1 MARTSD
7 RETVPT
13 RWIWE
18 ELRQEVSA
26 SDATCDRVDELV
38 PNEEELERTRVDA
51 YAAGHHAGETEANED
66 LVESIH
72 VLNNA
77 LERIRE
83 AQKQWADAVEA
94 NLLAVSTAIARHIIE
109 RELQGDP
116 ESFAELV
123 RSALAKFP
131 VDEAVKVRV
140 NPRDLSAISMISDAG
155 GLAIPIEGTREVHW
169 IADQGILT
177 GGCVVEGPKRVVD
190 GRVDAALER
199 IYKVLIDG

>member
-1 MARTSD
+1 MAQTSD
-7 RETVPT
+7 RQTVPT

-18 ELRQEVSA
+18 ELRQEVSG
-26 SDATCDRVDELV
+26 SDPLGECMDGPAHH
-38 PNEEELERTRVDA
+38 EEELERTRVDA
-51 YAAGHHAGETEANED
+51 YAAGRHAGETEANED

-83 AQKQWADAVEA
+83 AQKQWADSVEA
-94 NLLAVSTAIARHIIE
+94 NLLAVSTAIARQIIE

-116 ESFAELV
+116 ENFAELV

-140 NPRDLSAISMISDAG
+140 NPRDLSAISMIGDAG
-155 GLAIPIEGTREVHW
+155 GLAIPIEGTREVQW
-169 IADQGILT
+169 IADQGILS
-177 GGCVVEGPKRVVD
+177 GGCVVEGPERVVD

-199 IYKVLIDG
+199 IYKALIDD

>member
-1 MARTSD
+1 MAQTSD
-7 RETVPT
+7 RQTIPT

-26 SDATCDRVDELV
+26 SDPLGERMDSPVRR
-38 PNEEELERTRVDA
+38 EEELERTRVDA

-94 NLLAVSTAIARHIIE
+94 NLLAVSTAIARQIIE

-116 ESFAELV
+116 ENFAELV

-140 NPRDLSAISMISDAG
+140 NPRDLSAISMIGDGG
-155 GLAIPIEGTREVHW
+155 GLAIPIEGTREVQW
-169 IADQGILT
+169 IADQGILA
-177 GGCVVEGPKRVVD
+177 GGCVVEGPERVVD
-190 GRVDAALER
+190 GRVDVALER
-199 IYKVLIDG
+199 IYKALIDD

>member
-1 MARTSD
+1 MSQTSD
-7 RETVPT
+7 RQITPT

-18 ELRQEVSA
+18 ELRQEVGA
-26 SDATCDRVDELV
+26 SDPMGEGADNPVHRQ
-38 PNEEELERTRVDA
+38 EELERTRMDA
-51 YAAGHHAGETEANED
+51 YAAGHHAGEIEANED

-109 RELQGDP
+109 RELRGDP

-131 VDEAVKVRV
+131 ADKAVKVRL
-140 NPRDLSAISMISDAG
+140 NPSDLSAISTISDAG

-169 IADQGILT
+169 IADQGILA
-177 GGCVVEGPKRVVD
+177 GGCVVEGPERVVD
-190 GRVDAALER
+190 GRVDAALEC

>member
-1 MARTSD
+1 MAPTSD
-7 RETVPT
+7 RQAVPT

-26 SDATCDRVDELV
+26 SDPLGERVDQPV
-38 PNEEELERTRVDA
+38 PHEEQLERTRVDA
-51 YAAGHHAGETEANED
+51 YAAGRHAGETEANED

-116 ESFAELV
+116 ESFADLV

-140 NPRDLSAISMISDAG
+140 NPRDLSAISMIPDAG

-169 IADQGILT
+169 VADQDVLA
-177 GGCVVEGPKRVVD
+177 GGCVVEGPTRVVD

-199 IYKVLIDG
+199 IYKVLSDD

>member
-1 MARTSD
+1 MAQTSD
-7 RETVPT
+7 RQTVPT

-26 SDATCDRVDELV
+26 SEPPGQRADQPVQHK
-38 PNEEELERTRVDA
+38 EELERTRVDA
-51 YAAGHHAGETEANED
+51 YAAGRHAGETEANED
-66 LVESIH
+66 LTESIH

-140 NPRDLSAISMISDAG
+140 NPQDLSAISMISDAG
-155 GLAIPIEGTREVHW
+155 GLAIPIEGTREVRW
-169 IADQGILT
+169 VADQGVLA
-177 GGCVVEGPKRVVD
+177 GGCVVEGPTRVVD
-190 GRVDAALER
+190 GRVDVALER
-199 IYKVLIDG
+199 IYKALSDD